1 MNLRREQL
9 LGYLLGALE
18 DPEREQVERE
28 LAVNAR
34 LRDELAEIKAALDK
48 VGLSDSPEP
57 VEPPA
62 GLAERT
68 CQFIAE
74 QSQQPVVSLAP
85 DRDAGSGY
93 RSYTL
98 TDAIIAASVLLV
110 LGALLFPSLARS
122 RFMAQMVACQNNL
135 RQLGIAMWLDS
146 ESRPDRSYSLPLW
159 ADDRMVAGVTAA
171 TLVKRGFVCSPDV
184 AVCPA
189 SEQGL
194 LTPNYPMPSEE
205 QLRLARGDELPRL
218 QRLIGGSYAYP
229 LGVAADGLIV
239 PPRNA
244 YRENYCLVAEAP
256 LWDSGARHHDGRGG
270 NLFFEDGHIR
280 WLGAGAYSVLPDDP
294 YRNRH
299 GRARA
304 AGVDLDDAVLG
315 GSDMRPVI
323 VSVSNR

>member
-98 TDAIIAASVLLV
+98 TDAI
-110 LGALLFPSLARS
+110 
-122 RFMAQMVACQNNL
+122 
-135 RQLGIAMWLDS
+135 
-146 ESRPDRSYSLPLW
+146 
-159 ADDRMVAGVTAA
+159 
-171 TLVKRGFVCSPDV
+171 
-184 AVCPA
+184 
-189 SEQGL
+189 
-194 LTPNYPMPSEE
+194 
-205 QLRLARGDELPRL
+205 
-218 QRLIGGSYAYP
+218 
-229 LGVAADGLIV
+229 
-239 PPRNA
+239 
-244 YRENYCLVAEAP
+244 
-256 LWDSGARHHDGRGG
+256 
-270 NLFFEDGHIR
+270 
-280 WLGAGAYSVLPDDP
+280 
-294 YRNRH
+294 
-299 GRARA
+299 
-304 AGVDLDDAVLG
+304 
-315 GSDMRPVI
+315 
-323 VSVSNR
+323 